1 MKRERVKQLLLKSI
15 EVQGFKSFADK
26 ILLKF
31 GGGITA
37 VVGPNGSGKSNISD
51 AVRWVLGEQ
60 STKTLRGHKM
70 EDIIFGGTE
79 KRRAQGFAEVTLHID
94 NADRSLNFDN
104 DEVYVTRRYYRSG
117 ESEYQINKA
126 TVLLKN
132 IHEMFMDTGLGR
144 DGYSMIGQGK
154 IDTIV
159 SSKSNERRDIFEEAS
174 GISRYR
180 YRKLEAERKLARSEE
195 NLMRLRDILAELEER
210 VGPLKEQSEKA
221 EKFLEYSDEKREL
234 EIGLWL
240 NTLSKAGETL
250 KAQDEKIELAQKQ
263 YDEAQEYLAGMD
275 SENEEILHAAQEIN
289 VKIDEA
295 RRLIAKIEEDTA
307 HKEGDIAV
315 LENTIFHNNESVG
328 RTKEEI
334 EMLGRTADDA
344 KIDIENHKAT
354 AAEKEKDIKTLTM
367 QIIAKND
374 ELQALMQGSESFSR
388 KIEELAANLGDIS
401 SQISNERIRMQA
413 AESAIGEINLRGAT
427 IGDLIADAK
436 SKESALN
443 AELKELDSD
452 QVRIDKELVSA
463 GNSKSGYEMR
473 HKTRSEAAETNTR
486 EIEALTLDIGEKERR
501 VKILRDLEQN
511 MEGFSGA
518 VKRVMEESKSGA
530 LAGVHG
536 TVSQVIKV
544 DKKHSTAVE
553 IALGAAIAHVVVD
566 RDADAKRAIEF
577 LKTNKAGRATFLP
590 IATIKSRNLGEKGL
604 SDIDGFV
611 GIASELVTCDNK
623 YSAIIENILGRT
635 AVAEDIDAAIH
646 IAKKYGYRFKI
657 VTLDGQVV
665 NAGGSLTGGSLTRS
679 AGILGRSSE
688 TLRLTKE
695 AQKMRGDLDNKK
707 SELEEQGNEIA
718 HLNREI
724 SGFDEKM
731 RILQQDLIRID
742 SEKHRLALSVSD
754 CGDTITQLESE
765 QSGADTRLGE
775 LDKVCNEARA
785 SIKGLEDM
793 LEKAHKDADS
803 ASGGRDE
810 NAQNRENIMNEISDI
825 RTKISLAEKDR
836 DNSYASAKQI
846 ESMLDDRALHIQ
858 SLNARA
864 SELIENNTSITAEI
878 DGIKETIMKL
888 KDNASEIEKGTQEL
902 IKQRSET
909 EQRVNEI
916 RASEREK
923 SDLKEKL
930 VGELARLTERKAAML
945 ASHDD
950 IIARLFDEYG
960 MTRSEA
966 ENSGINV
973 ENPAQAKRSLD
984 EIKGK
989 IKRLGI
995 VNVGAIEEYKEV
1007 STRYEFLN
1015 TQVADVEQTKVELAK
1030 LIKNLTSKMQ
1040 DLFVEGFDKINERFK
1055 VIFTELFGGGK
1066 GELLLT
1072 DPENV
1077 LESGID
1083 IIVQPPGKKVSTI
1096 ELLSGG
1102 EKALIAL
1109 SIYFSIMKVNP
1120 PPFCMLDEV
1129 ETALDDINVDR
1140 FAQYLRK
1147 MVDNTQFIC
1156 ITHRR
1161 GTMEEADMLYGVTMQ
1176 EKGVS
1181 KLLELNVSEME
1192 KNLAFVK

>member
-1 MKRERVKQLLLKSI
+1 MLLKSI

-26 ILLKF
+26 TLLKF

-70 EDIIFGGTE
+70 EDVIFGGTE
-79 KRRAQGFAEVTLHID
+79 KRRSQGFAEVTLSID
-94 NADRSLNFDN
+94 NSDRSLNFDN
-104 DEVYVTRRYYRSG
+104 DEVYITRRYYRSG

-154 IDTIV
+154 IDNIV
-159 SSKSNERRDIFEEAS
+159 SSKSNERRDIFEEAA

-180 YRKLEAERKLARSEE
+180 YRKLEAERRLARSEE
-195 NLMRLRDILAELEER
+195 NLLRLRDILVELEER
-210 VGPLKEQSEKA
+210 VEPLKEQSEKA
-221 EKFLEYSDEKREL
+221 EKFLEYSEGKREL

-240 NTLSKAGETL
+240 NTLSKAGETI
-250 KAQDEKIELAQKQ
+250 KAQDEKIALAQGQ
-263 YDEAQEYLAGMD
+263 YDEAQEHLLGMD
-275 SENEEILHAAQEIN
+275 SENEEILRASQEMN

-307 HKEGDIAV
+307 HKEGEIAV
-315 LENTIFHNNESVG
+315 LENTIFHNNESIT

-334 EMLGRTADDA
+334 ELLGRSTDDA
-344 KIDIENHKAT
+344 HADIKKHKES
-354 AAEKEKDIKTLTM
+354 AADREKDIATLNK
-367 QIIAKND
+367 QIIEKND
-374 ELQALMQGSESFSR
+374 GLQKLMQGSESFSK
-388 KIEELAANLGDIS
+388 KIEELAAGLSNIAA
-401 SQISNERIRMQA
+401 QISDEKIALQA
-413 AESAIGEINLRGAT
+413 AQSAATEITSRGGAVEELVAENAKKTAAT
-427 IGDLIADAK
+427 Q
-436 SKESALN
+436 
-443 AELKELDSD
+443 AELKELGKDET
-452 QVRIDKELVSA
+452 RIDKELVSA
-463 GNSKSGYEMR
+463 GNSKDGYEMR
-473 HKTRSEAAETNTR
+473 HKSKSDKARERAA

-501 VKILRDLEQN
+501 AKILRDLEQN
-511 MEGFSGA
+511 MEGFSGS
-518 VKRVMEESKSGA
+518 VKRVMEEAKAGR
-530 LAGVHG
+530 LAGIHG
-536 TVSQVIKV
+536 PISSVIKV

-577 LKTNKAGRATFLP
+577 LKSGKLGRATFLP
-590 IATIKSRNLGEKGL
+590 IATIKGRSLDEKGL
-604 SDIDGFV
+604 EDIDGFV
-611 GIASELVTCDNK
+611 GIASELVNCDNK
-623 YSAIIENILGRT
+623 YSEIVKNILGKT
-635 AVAEDIDAAIH
+635 AVAEDIDSAIH
-646 IAKKYGYRFKI
+646 IAKKYGYRFKT

-665 NAGGSLTGGSLTRS
+665 NAGGSLTGGSLSRS
-679 AGILGRSSE
+679 AGILSRSGE
-688 TLRLTKE
+688 IERLSKE
-695 AQKMRGDLDNKK
+695 AEKMRLDMDKK
-707 SELEEQGNEIA
+707 KTELEELSNEIA
-718 HLNREI
+718 HLTREI
-724 SGFDEKM
+724 NDFDDKM
-731 RILQQDLIRID
+731 RVSQQDLIRID
-742 SEKHRLALSVSD
+742 SEKRRLTETLAD
-754 CGDTITQLESE
+754 CEATAAQLKTEGDSTAKRVKELEEAQKTAQNSIE
-765 QSGADTRLGE
+765 KLEKDLENAQ
-775 LDKVCNEARA
+775 NEAD
-785 SIKGLEDM
+785 K
-793 LEKAHKDADS
+793 

-810 NAQNRENIMNEISDI
+810 ISLSREAIMNEISDI
-825 RTKISLAEKDR
+825 RTKISLSEKDR
-836 DNSYASAKQI
+836 DNAVSAAAQI
-846 ESMLDDRALHIQ
+846 EAMLSDRAIHAQTLD
-858 SLNARA
+858 ARIT
-864 SELIENNTSITAEI
+864 ELETGNTDILGEVEEI
-878 DGIKETIMKL
+878 RADIAKL
-888 KDNASEIEKGTQEL
+888 KDNAVEIEKQAQEL
-902 IKQRSET
+902 MGKRSET

-916 RASEREK
+916 RRSEREK
-923 SDLKEKL
+923 SELKEKL

-966 ENSGINV
+966 ENSGISV
-973 ENPAQAKRSLD
+973 ENPGAAKRSLD

-989 IKRLGI
+989 IKRLGL

-1007 STRYEFLN
+1007 STRYEFLS
-1015 TQVADVEQTKVELAK
+1015 TQVADVEQTKVELSK
-1030 LIKNLTSKMQ
+1030 LIKSLTSQMQ
-1040 DLFVEGFDKINERFK
+1040 TLFAEGFDKINERFK

-1066 GELLLT
+1066 GELNLS

-1077 LESGID
+1077 LESGIE

-1147 MVDNTQFIC
+1147 MADNTQFIC

-1181 KLLELNVSEME
+1181 KLLELNVSQME
-1192 KNLAFVK
+1192 KNLEFVK